1 VVSCEGDPV
10 ADSSVPSNRPDSQSM
25 GRWTPAADTT
35 RFPRECKAE
44 VHDSYYVVGP
54 DGKKYPTW
62 HPATHVDAT
71 TGEVCYFGHEHGDNP
86 AGSALWND
94 LRRHF
99 AWDANAN
106 GTIEESEWNNAT
118 TGLPFG
124 YAAEYGG
131 APASIL
137 HDSYKVAL
145 VNGIGRQRLVNGV
158 AEDFGLVCNQLLAY
172 AHDTQSTFGFTQ
184 AQHPLTYAIDCT
196 GSGDSSAYVNK
207 MIVSV
212 MADFGTLTA
221 DPPRTGEVAAGRQF
235 AAATTQVYPNAYVT
249 AGNTSDLVAA
259 LQESWNSV
267 VTLRTAGGA
276 ELARLNPGL
285 INRNPSR
292 YRSGNAGVQSIDLC
306 YTGLDAGGNLISD
319 PAQVGSIVRQVRG
332 SGTDCARLSP
342 TGPATAAALRIR
354 FDAREAVFK
363 GCSRQVV
370 FRDQSIRNGTGP
382 TTWYTNPAGGDART
396 AAFTSSLKQFVAS
409 GTSTT
414 TVVLAAA
421 TDDAS
426 VDCDGSSTGVH
437 VRVAAQ

>member
-1 VVSCEGDPV
+1 
-10 ADSSVPSNRPDSQSM
+10 
-25 GRWTPAADTT
+25 
-35 RFPRECKAE
+35 
-44 VHDSYYVVGP
+44 
-54 DGKKYPTW
+54 
-62 HPATHVDAT
+62 
-71 TGEVCYFGHEHGDNP
+71 
-86 AGSALWND
+86 
-94 LRRHF
+94 
-99 AWDANAN
+99 
-106 GTIEESEWNNAT
+106 
-118 TGLPFG
+118 
-124 YAAEYGG
+124 
-131 APASIL
+131 
-137 HDSYKVAL
+137 
-145 VNGIGRQRLVNGV
+145 
-158 AEDFGLVCNQLLAY
+158 
-172 AHDTQSTFGFTQ
+172 
-184 AQHPLTYAIDCT
+184 
-196 GSGDSSAYVNK
+196 

-267 VTLRTAGGA
+267 VTLRTASGA